1 MYIYIYTYIERQRRE
16 ERCRASGSKV
26 RRGKVTGKE
35 EKDAALAVLLREKV
49 RGAVKRGEVR
59 TERSGKE

>member
-1 MYIYIYTYIERQRRE
+1 M
-16 ERCRASGSKV
+16 